1 MSFLNGLFGR
11 TSLEPMD
18 TRIYDD
24 AAALFNS
31 AAAQNETADGEEKAK
46 ISSGSACDA
55 LPGAT
60 GPFGS
65 KYNTVPVNGLFGA
78 WAYMSRLRSLRT
90 GNAVFFHLAVRHD
103 GEALFEVISR
113 SGNEVFDLWFSL
125 YHPRQSRNV
134 PDGYIL
140 EKEAVFPRGITT
152 TAADFPAALYG
163 KIKKETKRRLHVEV
177 ADKNSKYIDVER
189 AQENLRSLRSERD
202 EL

>member
-1 MSFLNGLFGR
+1 M
-11 TSLEPMD
+11 
-18 TRIYDD
+18 
-24 AAALFNS
+24 
-31 AAAQNETADGEEKAK
+31 
-46 ISSGSACDA
+46 
-55 LPGAT
+55 
-60 GPFGS
+60 
-65 KYNTVPVNGLFGA
+65 
-78 WAYMSRLRSLRT
+78 
-90 GNAVFFHLAVRHD
+90 
-103 GEALFEVISR
+103 
-113 SGNEVFDLWFSL
+113 FDLWFSL
-125 YHPRQSRNV
+125 YHPRQSRDV